1 MSSKELIAPELAAD
15 IVIIGAGSA
24 GLSAALTAAQG
35 GASVIL
41 LEKADK
47 VGGAG
52 NYAEGVFGVETEMQ
66 RKLWMNVT
74 RENVFLDEM
83 NDARWESNFALVRR
97 FQGQSAA
104 TIDWLIA
111 QGVAFDGPM
120 KNDWTN
126 TPTWHVITGHGKEMV
141 KILLAHLETFK
152 SVKILLN
159 TSAKALIT
167 TNGRVAGVHAQTA
180 DGKLF
185 EVSAGGGVIVATGG
199 FANSPEM
206 LEKYANL
213 TDVVQLA
220 DIGRTGDG
228 INMSHAAGAQFD
240 TMSPVMMQPMLDMHG
255 EGHHFSM
262 DEMLLS
268 MIGLEPRNIWVDKFG
283 KRFANEVVAFDFPFA
298 ANALRRVK
306 FAWSIFDDAMKE
318 RYMTKG
324 IDVGLGVIIPPLT
337 VVTNFDSLWQ
347 KAIAGG
353 NTAVVQA
360 DTLAALAKATSLP
373 LPALEA
379 TLEQYNASAA
389 VNVDEAFGKDRR
401 WLQPISAAGPF
412 YALRISYAITTTL
425 GGIKVDDHLHALDA
439 NDLPIP
445 GLYLTGN
452 DAGGLVAADSY
463 TVTAAP
469 GTSFGFAVG
478 SGRMAA
484 DDILE
489 HLNSDSP
496 ARHATH
502 IELAGKVEVVARPS

>member
-1 MSSKELIAPELAAD
+1 MPSNDLIAPELAAD
-15 IVIIGAGSA
+15 IVVIGAGSA

-66 RKLWMNVT
+66 RARWMNVT
-74 RENVFLDEM
+74 REKVFLDEM
-83 NDARWESNFALVRR
+83 NDTRWESNVALVRR

-111 QGVAFDGPM
+111 QGVAFDGPT

-126 TPTWHVITGHGKEMV
+126 TPTWHVITGHGKAMV
-141 KILLAHLETFK
+141 KILHAHLETFK
-152 SVKILLN
+152 TVKLLLN
-159 TSAKALIT
+159 TSATALIT
-167 TNGRVAGVHAQTA
+167 KKGRVAGVQAQTA
-180 DGKLF
+180 DGKSF
-185 EVSAGGGVIVATGG
+185 DVMAPGGVIVATGG

-206 LEKYANL
+206 LEKYADL

-228 INMSHAAGAQFD
+228 INMSHAAGAQLD
-240 TMSPVMMQPMLDMHG
+240 TMSPIMMQPMLDMHD
-255 EGHHFSM
+255 HHFSM

-268 MIGLEPRNIWVDKFG
+268 MVGLEPRNIWVDKFG

-306 FAWSIFDDAMKE
+306 FAWSIFDDALKQ

-337 VVTNFDSLWQ
+337 VVTKFDSLWQ
-347 KAIAGG
+347 DAIAAG
-353 NTAVVQA
+353 NTAVVKA
-360 DTLAALAKATSLP
+360 DTLAELANATSLP
-373 LPALEA
+373 LPALQA
-379 TLEQYNASAA
+379 TLAQYNAGAA

-401 WLQPISAAGPF
+401 YLQPISVDGPF
-412 YALRISYAITTTL
+412 YALRITYAIVTTL

-484 DDILE
+484 EDILQQ
-489 HLNSDSP
+489 LKTTQS
-496 ARHATH
+496 ATA
-502 IELAGKVEVVARPS
+502 E

>member
-1 MSSKELIAPELAAD
+1 MPSNDLIAPELAAD
-15 IVIIGAGSA
+15 IVVIGAGSA

-66 RKLWMNVT
+66 RARWMNVT
-74 RENVFLDEM
+74 REKVFLDEM
-83 NDARWESNFALVRR
+83 NDTRWESNVALVRR

-111 QGVAFDGPM
+111 QGVAFDGPT

-126 TPTWHVITGHGKEMV
+126 TPTWHVITGHGKAMV
-141 KILLAHLETFK
+141 KILHAHLETFNT
-152 SVKILLN
+152 VKLLLN
-159 TSAKALIT
+159 TSATALIT
-167 TNGRVAGVHAQTA
+167 KKGRVAGVQAQTA
-180 DGKLF
+180 DGKSF
-185 EVSAGGGVIVATGG
+185 DVMAAGGVIVATGG

-206 LEKYANL
+206 LEKYADL

-228 INMSHAAGAQFD
+228 INMSHAAGAQLD
-240 TMSPVMMQPMLDMHG
+240 TMSPIMMQPMLDMHD
-255 EGHHFSM
+255 HHFSM

-268 MIGLEPRNIWVDKFG
+268 MVGLEPRNIWVDKFG

-306 FAWSIFDDAMKE
+306 FAWSIFDDALKQ

-337 VVTNFDSLWQ
+337 VVTKFDSLWQ
-347 KAIAGG
+347 DAIAAG
-353 NTAVVQA
+353 NTAVVKA
-360 DTLAALAKATSLP
+360 DTLAELANATSLP
-373 LPALEA
+373 LPALQA
-379 TLEQYNASAA
+379 TLAQYNAGAA

-401 WLQPISAAGPF
+401 YLQPISVDGPF
-412 YALRISYAITTTL
+412 YALRITYAIVTTL

-484 DDILE
+484 EDILQQ
-489 HLNSDSP
+489 LKTTQS
-496 ARHATH
+496 ATA
-502 IELAGKVEVVARPS
+502 E

>member
-1 MSSKELIAPELAAD
+1 MPSKPPISSNLAAD
-15 IVIIGAGSA
+15 IVVIGAGSA

-35 GASVIL
+35 GASVVL
-41 LEKADK
+41 LEKNDK

-66 RKLWMNVT
+66 RARWMNVT
-74 RENVFLDEM
+74 REQVFLDEM
-83 NDARWESNFALVRR
+83 NDTRWESNVALVRR

-111 QGVAFDGPM
+111 QGVAFDGPT

-126 TPTWHVITGHGKEMV
+126 TPTWHVITGHGKAMV
-141 KILLAHLETFK
+141 KILHAQLEKLKTAK
-152 SVKILLN
+152 LLLK
-159 TSAKALIT
+159 TSATALIT
-167 TNGRVAGVHAQTA
+167 VDGRVAGVRAQTA
-180 DGKLF
+180 DGDAF
-185 EVSAGGGVIVATGG
+185 DVTASGGVIVATGG
-199 FANSPEM
+199 FANNRDM

-213 TDVVQLA
+213 TDAVQLA

-228 INMSHAAGAQFD
+228 INMSHEAGAQLD
-240 TMSPVMMQPMLDMHG
+240 MMSPVMMQPMLDMHD
-255 EGHHFSM
+255 HHFSF

-268 MIGLEPRNIWVDKFG
+268 MVGLEPRNIWVDKFG

-306 FAWSIFDDAMKE
+306 FAWSIFDDAMKQ

-324 IDVGLGVIIPPLT
+324 IDVGLGVIIPPMT
-337 VVTNFDSLWQ
+337 VVTKFDSLWQ
-347 KAIAGG
+347 DAIAAG
-353 NTAVVQA
+353 NSAVVKA
-360 DTLAALAKATSLP
+360 GTLAELAKATGLP
-373 LPALEA
+373 LPALQA
-379 TLEQYNASAA
+379 TLAQYNASAA

-401 WLQPISAAGPF
+401 WLQPISADGPF
-412 YALRISYAITTTL
+412 YALRITYAIVTTL

-484 DDILE
+484 ADILQ
-489 HLNSDSP
+489 HLKLIQS
-496 ARHATH
+496 AAA
-502 IELAGKVEVVARPS
+502 E

>member
-1 MSSKELIAPELAAD
+1 MPSTEQKNAAVLSAD
-15 IVIIGAGSA
+15 IVVIGAGAA

-41 LEKADK
+41 LEKK
-47 VGGAG
+47 LIVGGAG

-66 RKLWMNVT
+66 RAQWMNVT
-74 RENVFLDEM
+74 REQVFLDEM
-83 NDARWESNFALVRR
+83 NDTRWESNVSLVRR

-111 QGVAFDGPM
+111 QGVAFDGPT

-126 TPTWHVITGHGKEMV
+126 TPTWHVITGHGKAMV
-141 KILLAHLETFK
+141 KVLHAQLESLK
-152 SVKILLN
+152 SVTIMLG

-167 TNGRVAGVHAQTA
+167 SGDRVTGVHAQGV
-180 DGKLF
+180 DGKAFKLM
-185 EVSAGGGVIVATGG
+185 ARGGVIVATGG
-199 FANSPEM
+199 FANNPEM
-206 LEKYANL
+206 LAKYANL
-213 TDVVQLA
+213 TGAVQLA

-228 INMSHAAGAQFD
+228 INMSHKAGAQLD
-240 TMSPVMMQPMLDMHG
+240 TMSPIMMQPMLDIHD
-255 EGHHFSM
+255 HHFSM

-268 MIGLEPRNIWVDKFG
+268 MVGLEPRNIWVDKFG
-283 KRFANEVVAFDFPFA
+283 KRFTNEVVAFDFPFA
-298 ANALRRVK
+298 ANALRRAK
-306 FAWSIFDDAMKE
+306 YAWSIFDEAIKK

-324 IDVGLGVIIPPLT
+324 IDVGLGVIIPPMT
-337 VVTNFDSLWQ
+337 VVTKFDSLFDD
-347 KAIAGG
+347 AIGAG
-353 NTAVVQA
+353 NSAVVKA
-360 DTLAALAKATSLP
+360 GTLAELAKATALP
-373 LPALEA
+373 LDALQA
-379 TLEQYNASAA
+379 TFTQYNAGAA
-389 VNVDEAFGKDRR
+389 INADEAFGKDRR
-401 WLQPISAAGPF
+401 WLQAISVTGPF
-412 YALRISYAITTTL
+412 YALRITYAIVTTL

-484 DDILE
+484 EDILE
-489 HLNSDSP
+489 HLKAIQTAS
-496 ARHATH
+496 AA
-502 IELAGKVEVVARPS
+502 

>member
-1 MSSKELIAPELAAD
+1 MPPHETLTAD
-15 IVIIGAGSA
+15 IVITGAGAA

-41 LEKADK
+41 LEKTGK

-66 RKLWMNVT
+66 RAQWMNVT
-74 RENVFLDEM
+74 REQVFLDEM
-83 NDARWESNFALVRR
+83 NDTRWESNVALVRR

-111 QGVAFDGPM
+111 QGVAFDGPT

-126 TPTWHVITGHGKEMV
+126 TPTWHVITGHGKAMV
-141 KILLAHLETFK
+141 KTLNARLESFQ

-159 TSAKALIT
+159 TAVRALIT
-167 TNGRVAGVHAQTA
+167 EKGRVTGVQAQTA
-180 DGKLF
+180 DGTSF
-185 EVSAGGGVIVATGG
+185 DVIASGGVIVSTGG

-213 TDVVQLA
+213 THAVQLA

-228 INMSHAAGAQFD
+228 INISHAAGAQLD
-240 TMSPVMMQPMLDMHG
+240 TMSPVMMQPMLDLQN
-255 EGHHFSM
+255 HHFSF
-262 DEMLLS
+262 DEMVLS
-268 MIGLEPRNIWVDKFG
+268 MVGLEPRNIWVDKFG
-283 KRFANEVVAFDFPFA
+283 KRFTNEVIAFDFPFA

-306 FAWSIFDDAMKE
+306 FAWSIFDDSIKQ

-324 IDVGLGVIIPPLT
+324 IDVGLGVIIPPMM
-337 VVTNFDSLWQ
+337 VIKNFDSLWQ
-347 KAIAGG
+347 AAIDAGNDAVIKA
-353 NTAVVQA
+353 N
-360 DTLAALAKATSLP
+360 TLAELSNATSLP
-373 LPALEA
+373 LPALQA
-379 TLEQYNASAA
+379 TLAQYNASAA
-389 VNVDEAFGKDRR
+389 VNVDETFGKDRR
-401 WLQPISAAGPF
+401 WLQKISMDGPF
-412 YALRISYAITTTL
+412 YALRITYAIVTTL

-484 DDILE
+484 QDILAQLPIRE
-489 HLNSDSP
+489 
-496 ARHATH
+496 AAAA
-502 IELAGKVEVVARPS
+502 E

>member
-1 MSSKELIAPELAAD
+1 MPSNDLIAPELAAD
-15 IVIIGAGSA
+15 IVVIGAGSA

-66 RKLWMNVT
+66 RARWMNVT
-74 RENVFLDEM
+74 REKVFLDEM
-83 NDARWESNFALVRR
+83 NDTRWESNVALVRR

-111 QGVAFDGPM
+111 QGVAFDGPT

-126 TPTWHVITGHGKEMV
+126 TPTWHVITGHGKAMV
-141 KILLAHLETFK
+141 KILHAHLETFNT
-152 SVKILLN
+152 VKLLLN
-159 TSAKALIT
+159 TSATALIT
-167 TNGRVAGVHAQTA
+167 KKGRVAGVQAQTA

-185 EVSAGGGVIVATGG
+185 DVMAAGGVIVATGG

-206 LEKYANL
+206 LEKYADL

-228 INMSHAAGAQFD
+228 INMSHAAGAQLD
-240 TMSPVMMQPMLDMHG
+240 TMSPIMMQPMLDMHD
-255 EGHHFSM
+255 HHFSM

-268 MIGLEPRNIWVDKFG
+268 MVGLEPRNIWVDKFG

-306 FAWSIFDDAMKE
+306 FAWSIFDDALKQ

-337 VVTNFDSLWQ
+337 VVTKFDSLWQ
-347 KAIAGG
+347 DAIAAG
-353 NTAVVQA
+353 NTAVVKA
-360 DTLAALAKATSLP
+360 DTLAELANATSLP
-373 LPALEA
+373 LPALQA
-379 TLEQYNASAA
+379 TLAQYNAGAA

-401 WLQPISAAGPF
+401 YLQPISVDGPF
-412 YALRISYAITTTL
+412 YALRITYAIVTTL

-484 DDILE
+484 EDILQQ
-489 HLNSDSP
+489 LKTTQS
-496 ARHATH
+496 ATA
-502 IELAGKVEVVARPS
+502 E

>member
-1 MSSKELIAPELAAD
+1 MPPKDTLSAD
-15 IVIIGAGSA
+15 IIIIGAGSA

-41 LEKADK
+41 LEKTQK
-47 VGGAG
+47 FGGAG

-66 RKLWMNVT
+66 RAQWMNVT
-74 RENVFLDEM
+74 REQVFMDEM
-83 NDARWESNFALVRR
+83 NDTRWESNVALVRR

-104 TIDWLIA
+104 TIDWLIE
-111 QGVAFDGPM
+111 QGVAFDGPT

-126 TPTWHVITGHGKEMV
+126 TPTWHVITGHGKAMVNILHAKLETFNTV
-141 KILLAHLETFK
+141 KILFDT
-152 SVKILLN
+152 V
-159 TSAKALIT
+159 AKALVT
-167 TNGRVAGVHAQTA
+167 SKGRVTGVQAQTA
-180 DGKLF
+180 GGEPF
-185 EVSAGGGVIVATGG
+185 TVMAHGGVIVSTGG

-213 TDVVQLA
+213 THAVQLA

-228 INMSHAAGAQFD
+228 INMSHAAGAQLD
-240 TMSPVMMQPMLDMHG
+240 TMSPVMMQPMLDMQN
-255 EGHHFSM
+255 HHFSF
-262 DEMLLS
+262 DEMVLS
-268 MIGLEPRNIWVDKFG
+268 MVGLEPRNIWVDKFG

-306 FAWSIFDDAMKE
+306 FAWSIFDESIKH

-324 IDVGLGVIIPPLT
+324 IDVGLGVIVPPMMVIT
-337 VVTNFDSLWQ
+337 KFDSLLQ
-347 KAIAGG
+347 AAIDSG
-353 NTAVVQA
+353 NDAVVKA
-360 DTLAALAKATSLP
+360 NSLAELAKLTGLP
-373 LPALEA
+373 LPALQA
-379 TLEQYNASAA
+379 TLAQYNASAA

-401 WLQPISAAGPF
+401 WLQKISVDGPF
-412 YALRISYAITTTL
+412 YALRITYAIVTTL

-484 DDILE
+484 QDILAQLHTRQSAAAE
-489 HLNSDSP
+489 
-496 ARHATH
+496 
-502 IELAGKVEVVARPS
+502 

>member
-1 MSSKELIAPELAAD
+1 MPSNDLIAPELAAD
-15 IVIIGAGSA
+15 IVVIGAGSA

-66 RKLWMNVT
+66 RARWMNVT
-74 RENVFLDEM
+74 REKVFLDEM
-83 NDARWESNFALVRR
+83 NDTRWESNVALVRR

-111 QGVAFDGPM
+111 QGVAFDGPT

-126 TPTWHVITGHGKEMV
+126 TPTWHVITGHGKAMV
-141 KILLAHLETFK
+141 KILHAHLETFNT
-152 SVKILLN
+152 VKLLLN
-159 TSAKALIT
+159 TSATALIT
-167 TNGRVAGVHAQTA
+167 KKGRVAGVQAQTA
-180 DGKLF
+180 DGKSF
-185 EVSAGGGVIVATGG
+185 DVMAGGGVIVATGG

-206 LEKYANL
+206 LEKYADL

-228 INMSHAAGAQFD
+228 INMSHAAGAQLD
-240 TMSPVMMQPMLDMHG
+240 TMSPIMMQPMLDMHD
-255 EGHHFSM
+255 HHFSM

-268 MIGLEPRNIWVDKFG
+268 MVGLEPRNIWVDKFG

-306 FAWSIFDDAMKE
+306 FAWSIFDDALKQ

-337 VVTNFDSLWQ
+337 VVTKFDSLWQ
-347 KAIAGG
+347 DAIAAG
-353 NTAVVQA
+353 NTAVVKA
-360 DTLAALAKATSLP
+360 DTLAELANATSLP
-373 LPALEA
+373 LPALQA
-379 TLEQYNASAA
+379 TLAQYNAGAA

-401 WLQPISAAGPF
+401 YLQPISVDGPF
-412 YALRISYAITTTL
+412 YALRITYAIVTTL

-484 DDILE
+484 EDILQQ
-489 HLNSDSP
+489 LKTTQS
-496 ARHATH
+496 ATA
-502 IELAGKVEVVARPS
+502 E

>member
-1 MSSKELIAPELAAD
+1 MPTNPKATNLAAD

-35 GASVIL
+35 GATVIL
-41 LEKADK
+41 LEKNDK

-66 RKLWMNVT
+66 RARWMNVT
-74 RENVFLDEM
+74 REGVFLDEM
-83 NDARWESNFALVRR
+83 NDTRWESNFALVRR

-111 QGVAFDGPM
+111 QGVAFDGPT

-126 TPTWHVITGHGKEMV
+126 SPTWHVITGHGKAMV
-141 KILLAHLETFK
+141 KILHEKLQKLDNVTFLM
-152 SVKILLN
+152 S
-159 TSAKALIT
+159 TSAMELLTA
-167 TNGRVAGVHAQTA
+167 NGRVTGVQAHGL
-180 DGKLF
+180 DGKAF
-185 EVSAGGGVIVATGG
+185 KVMARGGVIVSTGG

-213 TDVVQLA
+213 TGAVQLA

-228 INMSHAAGAQFD
+228 INMSHAAGAQLD
-240 TMSPVMMQPMLDMHG
+240 TMSPVMMQPMLDIH
-255 EGHHFSM
+255 GHHFSF

-268 MIGLEPRNIWVDKFG
+268 MVGLEPRNIWVDKTG
-283 KRFANEVVAFDFPFA
+283 KRFTNEVVAFDFPFA

-306 FAWSIFDDAMKE
+306 FAWSIFDDTMKH
-318 RYMTKG
+318 RYMTTG
-324 IDVGLGVIIPPLT
+324 IDVGLGVIIPPMT
-337 VVTNFDSLWQ
+337 VVTNFDALWEAAM
-347 KAIAGG
+347 KAG
-353 NTAVVQA
+353 NTAVVK
-360 DTLAALAKATSLP
+360 AASIAELAKATGLP
-373 LPALEA
+373 LAALQA
-379 TLEQYNASAA
+379 TFTQYNDAAA
-389 VNVDEAFGKDRR
+389 VNLDEAFGKDRR
-401 WLQPISAAGPF
+401 WLQAISVDGPF
-412 YALRISYAITTTL
+412 YALRITYAIVTTL

-439 NDLPIP
+439 NDQPIP

-484 DDILE
+484 EDILIN
-489 HLNSDSP
+489 LK
-496 ARHATH
+496 ATPTH
-502 IELAGKVEVVARPS
+502 VAA